1 MISPG
6 FGIEVVLVARG
17 RWIHFI
23 FCVHDFPFRCECTSA
38 LQCFLILCQKY
49 LLYPVKQRRQ
59 KKNLVFS
66 LPIVTFVKILK
77 SRTIRPASILIFD
90 CYLFFISLIS
100 FSIFI
105 LCWFPWIKAECDLH
119 SQPRKHNYVLLLNLF
134 CVTLKTR
141 KFQQEIIG
149 LPFWI
154 QRIRKIKIFGT

>member
-1 MISPG
+1 MIAEHNWLFVLRLMCSPPPLLLFVCKKKRKMFTLICQFIMISPG

-105 LCWFPWIKAECDLH
+105 LCWFP
-119 SQPRKHNYVLLLNLF
+119 
-134 CVTLKTR
+134 
-141 KFQQEIIG
+141 
-149 LPFWI
+149 
-154 QRIRKIKIFGT
+154 